1 MTRALEVVGN
11 ISDMENCCVC
21 GKIHINNFNYE
32 ENCALLGYYTLS
44 SGNSL
49 PTFRDNLSVPSS
61 GFKNPKHS
69 QYLGLQHFLL
79 DS

>member
-1 MTRALEVVGN
+1 VTRALEVVGN
-11 ISDMENCCVC
+11 LSDMENSCVC
-21 GKIHINNFNYE
+21 GKIHINNLNYE
-32 ENCALLGYYTLS
+32 EHCTLLGYYAVN

-49 PTFRDNLSVPSS
+49 PTLWDNLSVPSS
-61 GFKNPKHS
+61 GFKNPKHI